1 MHATVLSL
9 TDFRSYAQ
17 ADLNLVPGVNVLLG
31 RNGQGK
37 TNLVEAIGYLAT
49 LASHRVATDAPLVRT
64 HAAMALLRM
73 EVHSQNRSTLVE
85 LAIEPGKAKRAR
97 VNRSPVP
104 RASSILGI
112 AQVVT
117 FAPEDLALVKGDPAD
132 RRRFLDEVLIQH
144 RPILAATRSDYD
156 RVLKQRNALLR
167 SNSTARRSAREE
179 VERTLSVWDDQLA
192 EHGAILTAARVNLV
206 RALQEPASLAYA
218 HLSDGTDPG
227 RCGPNADPA
236 DSADAADAAGA
247 ALALRYASSVERWLP
262 ESETGADLPTH
273 PGPWRLALLAAIAD
287 RRREELDRGLTL
299 VGPQRDDLD
308 LSLGAHPAKGYASHG
323 ESWSIALSLRLAC
336 YRLLAASGEDPIL
349 ILDDVF
355 AELDVRRRARLVQM
369 VDGAEQV
376 IITAAVPQDVPEEL
390 VGQRYRVAGGTVTA
404 EVDS

>member
-17 ADLNLVPGVNVLLG
+17 ADVNLVPGVNVLLG

-64 HAAMALLRM
+64 QAAMALLRM

-85 LAIEPGKAKRAR
+85 LAIEPGKAKKAR

-206 RALQEPASLAYA
+206 QALQEPASLAYA
-218 HLSDGTDPG
+218 HLSDGT
-227 RCGPNADPA
+227 GPDRFGPHADPA
-236 DSADAADAAGA
+236 ESADATNADAA

-262 ESETGADLPTH
+262 ESESSADLPSH
-273 PGPWRLALLAAIAD
+273 PGPWRLALLAAIAH

-336 YRLLAASGEDPIL
+336 YRLLAASGDDPIL

-404 EVDS
+404 EVDP